1 MHEVL
6 ADSRL
11 HIMEDIQA
19 RLKPLFRRTSTLSSA
34 KSSVSSNSSIFDD
47 NRGRSKTSLLFP
59 ISRKSSASE
68 PVPEDR
74 ERSTV
79 DVPTAIAA
87 ADTQPA
93 VENLNISNA
102 HPRLTADRKSNL
114 VLTLEEPIPDT
125 LGQPANVEECH
136 SKGNTQHLAET
147 DLGAVS
153 PRPDITRRQSL
164 AHSSQNRFLKSLL
177 QSDRSQP
184 RSPNGDYFGGPPTIS
199 ANMLHRKI
207 WVKRPGASAT
217 LVSINEDDLVDDV
230 RDMILKK
237 YVNSLGR
244 SFDAPDVTLKVV
256 PRNPHRH
263 SQGERILG
271 PEEPISR
278 TLDAYFP
285 GGQTVDEALIIDV
298 PQRRTPRHSPR
309 VPIPYYLADE
319 VRPGESG
326 TDYFPPMPVAGQH
339 SPHLPHLPPNLAVNN
354 NGVSGSHH
362 QPLHSITVINT
373 GQVPPLPSPVIRSG
387 RHPHSA
393 HRPKH
398 GRTITSSPTAITG
411 TLNGRDRRMFY
422 RIHS

>member
-1 MHEVL
+1 MHEVS

-47 NRGRSKTSLLFP
+47 NRGRSKTSLLL
-59 ISRKSSASE
+59 SKGRKSSASE
-68 PVPEDR
+68 PVPEER

-79 DVPTAIAA
+79 NVPTAIPA

-93 VENLNISNA
+93 VENPNISIAN
-102 HPRLTADRKSNL
+102 PRLTPTDKKPNL
-114 VLTLEEPIPDT
+114 LLPLEEPTPDA
-125 LGQPANVEECH
+125 LGQPENVEGCL
-136 SKGNTQHLAET
+136 SKGNTQQLAAADPE
-147 DLGAVS
+147 AVS
-153 PRPDITRRQSL
+153 PRPDIARRQSL
-164 AHSSQNRFLKSLL
+164 AHSSQTRFLKTLL
-177 QSDRSQP
+177 QSDKSQP
-184 RSPNGDYFGGPPTIS
+184 KSPSGDYFGGPPTIS

-230 RDMILKK
+230 RDMILRK
-237 YVNSLGR
+237 YANSLGR
-244 SFDAPDVTLKVV
+244 NFDAPDVTLKIV

-263 SQGERILG
+263 TQGERTLG

-298 PQRRTPRHSPR
+298 PQRRTPRQSPR
-309 VPIPYYLADE
+309 VPIPYYLAEE
-319 VRPGESG
+319 VRPGEGG
-326 TDYFPPMPVAGQH
+326 TDYFPPMPLAGQH
-339 SPHLPHLPPNLAVNN
+339 SPHLPPNHVVNN
-354 NGVSGSHH
+354 NGASGSHH

-373 GQVPPLPSPVIRSG
+373 GQVPPLPSPGTRG
-387 RHPHSA
+387 TRHPHNT

-398 GRTITSSPTAITG
+398 GRTITSSPTAVTG
-411 TLNGRDRRMFY
+411 TLNSKDRRMFY
-422 RIHS
+422 RIG